1 MPYIHFNYNIKNKF
15 SLVFSIEEFILE
27 SLGARFI
34 APINVLNAL
43 STEIIS
49 AVRGLK
55 EIIHN

>member
-1 MPYIHFNYNIKNKF
+1 
-15 SLVFSIEEFILE
+15 
-27 SLGARFI
+27 LGARFN

-55 EIIHN
+55 EIIRNQYKKDYIHFNPI

>member
-1 MPYIHFNYNIKNKF
+1 MSVP
-15 SLVFSIEEFILE
+15 E
-27 SLGARFI
+27 SFGARFN

-55 EIIHN
+55 QKMDVIEQHEIFRYYL

>member
-1 MPYIHFNYNIKNKF
+1 MFDFQLQEY
-15 SLVFSIEEFILE
+15 ILE
-27 SLGARFI
+27 SFGARFN

-55 EIIHN
+55 RNYT